1 MDERRRYF
9 RINDEFLVRYAV
21 CDAGGPSDRAGETE
35 ARALRNLMGKIRES
49 TPALAE
55 ALTLLERRI
64 VILED
69 ADKDMVL
76 APAEVVPGL
85 NLSGCGVAFWTNE
98 KLAAGQ
104 TLDLE
109 LMLEGGTLRL
119 RVVGKVIRTE
129 KGQPDPGQNQAQ
141 QFSWFVRVDLVEMH
155 PDDEEILV
163 QHVLRRQVVKI
174 RENRATQHNNP
185 SH

>member
-1 MDERRRYF
+1 MP
-9 RINDEFLVRYAV
+9 
-21 CDAGGPSDRAGETE
+21 CAGEQGPRDRAGEDE
-35 ARALRNLMGKIRES
+35 ARALRNLMGKIRDE

-64 VILED
+64 VVLED
-69 ADKDMVL
+69 ADKDMAL

-85 NLSGCGVAFWTNE
+85 NLSGCGVSFWTNDDISP
-98 KLAAGQ
+98 GQ

-119 RVVGKVIRTE
+119 RVVGKVIRCE
-129 KGQPDPGQNQAQ
+129 NGQPDPGLPQDQ
-141 QFSWFVRVDLVEMH
+141 QFSRFVRVDLVEMH

-174 RENRATQHNNP
+174 RENRASELNNP
-185 SH
+185 QH